1 MLLLRLLSKSN
12 KMKNKIVVLLLI
24 IFLSPTI
31 VSAGGASGSWGCSG
45 GPTNG
50 ILKGI
55 CGNCYENGD
64 CTFCDVVKVGT
75 NIFNFL
81 RNSIAFPIAVLFI
94 LYGGVL
100 MIFAGGS
107 KSQIENG
114 KKILFAALIGFAI
127 VLAVSLILNS
137 VLIVLSGEKGGWKA
151 FVNGSIGCGMEQNLN
166 TP

>member
-1 MLLLRLLSKSN
+1 MAAT
-12 KMKNKIVVLLLI
+12 
-24 IFLSPTI
+24 FQP
-31 VSAGGASGSWGCSG
+31 GGATGGSYGVSGSWDCSG
-45 GPTNG
+45 GPTSG
-50 ILKGI
+50 MLKGI
-55 CGNCYENGD
+55 CVNCYENGD
-64 CTFCDVVKVGT
+64 CSFCDVVKVGT

-81 RNSIAFPIAVLFI
+81 RNKIAFPIAVLFI

-137 VLIVLSGEKGGWKA
+137 VLIVLSEEKGGWKA
-151 FVNGSIGCGMEQNLN
+151 FVNGSIGCGISGNLE

>member
-1 MLLLRLLSKSN
+1 V
-12 KMKNKIVVLLLI
+12 KNKAVILLI
-24 IFLSPTI
+24 LGSILMPSLI
-31 VSAGGASGSWGCSG
+31 GVQAAAGGL
-45 GPTNG
+45 
-50 ILKGI
+50 LKGLPDS
-55 CGNCYENGD
+55 CYKNGD
-64 CTFCDVVKVGT
+64 CTFCNVMQVGV
-75 NIFNFL
+75 NIFIFL
-81 RNSIAFPIAVLFI
+81 RDKIAFPIAVLFI

-137 VLIVLSGEKGGWKA
+137 VLMVLSKEKGGWQA
-151 FVNGSIGCGMEQNLN
+151 FVNGSIGCGIEQNLN

>member
-1 MLLLRLLSKSN
+1 
-12 KMKNKIVVLLLI
+12 MKNKAVILLI
-24 IFLSPTI
+24 LGSILMPSL
-31 VSAGGASGSWGCSG
+31 VGVQAAAGGLLAGITNACYDNGSCS
-45 GPTNG
+45 
-50 ILKGI
+50 
-55 CGNCYENGD
+55 
-64 CTFCDVVKVGT
+64 FCDVVKVGT

-81 RNSIAFPIAVLFI
+81 RNKIAFPIAVLFI

-137 VLIVLSGEKGGWKA
+137 VLMVLSGEKGGWQA
-151 FVNGSIGCGMEQNLN
+151 FVNAKIECGESVK
-166 TP
+166 

>member
-1 MLLLRLLSKSN
+1 MPSFIGVQAAAGGLLS
-12 KMKNKIVVLLLI
+12 
-24 IFLSPTI
+24 
-31 VSAGGASGSWGCSG
+31 
-45 GPTNG
+45 G
-50 ILKGI
+50 I
-55 CGNCYENGD
+55 NDVCYENGD

-137 VLIVLSGEKGGWKA
+137 VLVVLSGQTGGWQG
-151 FVNGSIGCGMEQNLN
+151 FVNGKTECPDLIK
-166 TP
+166 

>member
-1 MLLLRLLSKSN
+1 MRN
-12 KMKNKIVVLLLI
+12 KVIVLLILGSVLI
-24 IFLSPTI
+24 PSF
-31 VSAGGASGSWGCSG
+31 VAVQAAAGGLLTDITDA
-45 GPTNG
+45 
-50 ILKGI
+50 
-55 CGNCYENGD
+55 CYDNGD
-64 CTFCDVVKVGT
+64 CSFCDVVKVGT

-137 VLIVLSGEKGGWKA
+137 VLIVLSKEKGGWQA
-151 FVNGSIGCGMEQNLN
+151 FVNAKIECEE
-166 TP
+166 PVK